1 MYLQARPGGA
11 LATWK
16 PYVNL
21 APDTNTNL
29 RWTLVRIAVTLAAL
43 AYLAVTVDFA
53 ALLRAFAAVP
63 ALVWAEA
70 VVLYLIAVGLGAR
83 RWSILLRAFGA
94 TNIPPLGF
102 LFRTYLVGTFYN
114 TCLPGAVGGDLVRAI
129 VSRLAFADGKA
140 TSGLATVFVERLMGM
155 TALLLLAS
163 SATLWHP
170 LGGVEHLP
178 WLAGLALAAV
188 GATLVFLASARSLA
202 RVLPGRLG
210 RLLAQIPTPER
221 YAPLVPVL
229 LLSLAIQACVA
240 VGGHLLVHAMFP
252 SVSLVQSLAI
262 IPLAAASA
270 FLPFTLSGLG
280 VREAAFV
287 VLYGTVGVPKSIAV
301 AGSLAMFSCHVLV
314 ALVGGVL
321 TLWGPITLPSPG
333 ASPPS
338 STPASTPVSPPS

>member
-1 MYLQARPGGA
+1 
-11 LATWK
+11 
-16 PYVNL
+16 
-21 APDTNTNL
+21 
-29 RWTLVRIAVTLAAL
+29 LVRIAVTLAAL
-43 AYLAVTVDFA
+43 AYLAATIDFV

-70 VVLYLIAVGLGAR
+70 VVLYLLAVGLGAR

-114 TCLPGAVGGDLVRAI
+114 TCLPGAVGGDLVRGI

-140 TSGLATVFVERLMGM
+140 ASGLATVFVERLMGM

-170 LGGVEHLP
+170 LGGVAHLP

-188 GATLVFLASARSLA
+188 GATLVFLASARRLA
-202 RVLPGRLG
+202 RVLPGPLG
-210 RLLAQIPTPER
+210 RLVAQIPTPER
-221 YAPLVPVL
+221 YAPLVPVI

-240 VGGHLLVHAMFP
+240 LGGHLLVHAMSP

-287 VLYGTVGVPKSIAV
+287 VLYGAVGVPKSIAV
-301 AGSLAMFSCHVLV
+301 AGSLAMFSCHVSV
-314 ALVGGVL
+314 ALLGGVL
-321 TLWGPITLPSPG
+321 TLFGPIDLPSPG
-333 ASPPS
+333 SSTLASPPS
-338 STPASTPVSPPS
+338 

>member
-1 MYLQARPGGA
+1 MHSTL
-11 LATWK
+11 
-16 PYVNL
+16 V
-21 APDTNTNL
+21 TNTHR

-43 AYLAVTVDFA
+43 AYLAATIDFV

-70 VVLYLIAVGLGAR
+70 VVLYLLAVGLGAR

-114 TCLPGAVGGDLVRAI
+114 TCLPGAVGGDLVRGI

-140 TSGLATVFVERLMGM
+140 ASGLATVFVERLMGM

-170 LGGVEHLP
+170 LGGVAHLP

-188 GATLVFLASARSLA
+188 GATLVFLASARRLA
-202 RVLPGRLG
+202 RVLPGPLG
-210 RLLAQIPTPER
+210 RLVAQIPTPER
-221 YAPLVPVL
+221 YAPLVPVI

-240 VGGHLLVHAMFP
+240 LGGHLLVHAMSP

-287 VLYGTVGVPKSIAV
+287 VLYGAVGVPKSIAV
-301 AGSLAMFSCHVLV
+301 AGSLAMFSCHVSV
-314 ALVGGVL
+314 ALLGGVL
-321 TLWGPITLPSPG
+321 TLFGPIDLPSPG
-333 ASPPS
+333 SSTLASPPS
-338 STPASTPVSPPS
+338 